1 MRFTV
6 PNPSE
11 ALLHEI
17 RVSQVTERVRQLPTV
32 VVANPLLAALI
43 AVVYWDHVFRTILVV
58 FVAAMTVIWA
68 PAALSWYRL
77 RDRPRPVRVDALNER
92 RAVIFSF
99 AVGALWAIAA
109 FVLFPVGGPE
119 ERAALVILLTGL
131 CAGSVS
137 FFSSS
142 PGVSMAFYVPFMLTL
157 LGQALTFM
165 APRAPVLPAAIAM
178 FLASALLFTQASW
191 GQFVEHVRVLV
202 ERDLLLQEA
211 ERSGVQLE
219 LMLSQMSD
227 LAMVDELTG
236 LKNRR
241 AFFDDI
247 ESVIAGSR
255 RRGKPVAIALLDL
268 DHFKDVND
276 THGHSIGDEVLR
288 EVAHRIEETLRQ
300 EQIVGRIG
308 GEEFVVLLPDTSP
321 QQALIAVER
330 VRKAIGDTP
339 ISATD
344 GVRVSVTVSGGI
356 APLLDG
362 MTVAISMQ
370 QADKAMYRAKAL
382 GRNRVE
388 VFGAVEDAIT
398 SRYTQR
404 LK

>member
-11 ALLHEI
+11 ALLREI
-17 RVSQVTERVRQLPTV
+17 RVSQAVARVRQLPTV
-32 VVANPLLAALI
+32 VVANPLLAAFI
-43 AVVYWDHVFRTILVV
+43 AVVYWDHVFRTLLVI
-58 FVAAMTVIWA
+58 FVAAMTVIWT
-68 PAALSWYRL
+68 PAALSWRHL
-77 RDRPRPVRVDALNER
+77 RDRPRPAKVTAMDER
-92 RAVIFSF
+92 RAVIFSL
-99 AVGALWAIAA
+99 AVGILWAIAA
-109 FVLFPVGGPE
+109 FILFPAGGPE
-119 ERAALVILLTGL
+119 ERAALVILLAGL

-142 PGVSMAFYVPFMLTL
+142 PGASMAFYVPFMLTL

-165 APRAPVLPAAIAM
+165 TPRAPVLPAAIAM
-178 FLASALLFTQASW
+178 FLASALLFTQTSW
-191 GQFVEHVRVLV
+191 GQFVDHVRVLV
-202 ERDLLLQEA
+202 ERDRLLQEA
-211 ERSGVQLE
+211 QRSGVQLE
-219 LMLSQMSD
+219 LMLSRMSD

-241 AFFDDI
+241 SFFDDI

-288 EVAHRIEETLRQ
+288 EVARRIEDTLRQ

-339 ISATD
+339 VA
-344 GVRVSVTVSGGI
+344 VSESGQVVVTVSGGI
-356 APLLDG
+356 APLMDG
-362 MTVAISMQ
+362 MTVAIAMQ

-388 VFGAVEDAIT
+388 VFGAVEDAIV
-398 SRYTQR
+398 SR
-404 LK
+404 

>member
-11 ALLHEI
+11 ALLREI
-17 RVSQVTERVRQLPTV
+17 RVSQAVARVRQLPTV
-32 VVANPLLAALI
+32 VVANPLLAAFI
-43 AVVYWDHVFRTILVV
+43 AVVYWDHVFRTLLVI

-68 PAALSWYRL
+68 PAVLSWYRM
-77 RDRPRPVRVDALNER
+77 RDRPRPVKVSALNER
-92 RAVIFSF
+92 RAVIFSL
-99 AVGALWAIAA
+99 AVGVLWAIAA
-109 FVLFPVGGPE
+109 FVLFPAGGPE
-119 ERAALVILLTGL
+119 ERAALVILLAGL
-131 CAGSVS
+131 CAGAVS

-142 PGVSMAFYVPFMLTL
+142 PGASMAFYVPFMLTL

-165 APRAPVLPAAIAM
+165 TPRAPVLPAAIAM
-178 FLASALLFTQASW
+178 FLASALLFTQTSW

-202 ERDLLLQEA
+202 ERDRLLQEA
-211 ERSGVQLE
+211 QRSGVQLE
-219 LMLSQMSD
+219 LMLSRMSD

-241 AFFDDI
+241 SFFDDI

-276 THGHSIGDEVLR
+276 THGHPIGDEVLR
-288 EVAHRIEETLRQ
+288 EVARRIEDTLRQ

-339 ISATD
+339 IAAT
-344 GVRVSVTVSGGI
+344 GVQVSVTVSGGI
-356 APLLDG
+356 APLADG
-362 MTVAISMQ
+362 MTVAVAMQ

-388 VFGAVEDAIT
+388 VFGAVEDAT
-398 SRYTQR
+398 VTR
-404 LK
+404 